1 MKSSMSARAWKF
13 ATLAGAVTVLTLS
26 VNAGTSGTKAAPKEV
41 RAMQPRAT
49 VTQLYQQN
57 CLNCHGPSG
66 EGGGAG
72 TKTFLT
78 REKYAQ
84 ELDKPYFDAIKKGV
98 PDMAMPSY
106 GEAMSDEQIWGL
118 VVLIR
123 EMQGRALR
131 REFGSPKAVN
141 GVYRSQRH
149 NFKVET
155 VVDTG
160 KGLKTPWGI
169 DWLPTGEMLVTNRPG
184 GVVVVKNGNVMPLN
198 GVPASLELG
207 QGGMMEVSVHPK
219 FRENGWVYLAYTEPA
234 ASGRG
239 GNTKIVRGRVR
250 VTATAATW
258 SEQKTIW
265 QSGPEF
271 YTGAGVHFGSRIVF
285 DGKGH
290 LFFVVGERGGNMM
303 AQELTNP
310 FGKIYRVKDDGTI
323 PTDNPFYSRVPAD
336 KPYLRAIWSLGH
348 RNPQGL
354 VMTPKGELW
363 ATEHGPRGGDEL
375 NLITKGAN
383 YGWPVVAFSINYNE
397 IPQWTPW
404 PAAGQNISMPTWR
417 WMPSIGASGLD
428 VARGRAFPNWNG
440 DLLAGG
446 LSGANLDRIRTNGSK
461 LVEREELLHGMGRV
475 REVAT
480 GPDGNIYVAL
490 NGPDKIIRL
499 VPAP

>member
-13 ATLAGAVTVLTLS
+13 ASLAGAVTVLTLS

-84 ELDKPYFDAIKKGV
+84 DLDKPYFDAIKKGV

-131 REFGSPKAVN
+131 REFGSPRAVN

-184 GVVVVKNGNVMPLN
+184 GVG
-198 GVPASLELG
+198 GRGHPA
-207 QGGMMEVSVHPK
+207 GGP
-219 FRENGWVYLAYTEPA
+219 
-234 ASGRG
+234 SGRG
-239 GNTKIVRGRVR
+239 GDPARRHALPGRERGRRRGAALGRRGGGLPGADPTRGTQRRLTPPAIGAAHPACGWSRDWDPRATRLTAARNAFADASSESVETPR
-250 VTATAATW
+250 PRKVWLPVAAPAGCSSTVTSAWASFPTVTAWTR
-258 SEQKTIW
+258 K
-265 QSGPEF
+265 
-271 YTGAGVHFGSRIVF
+271 SRQT
-285 DGKGH
+285 
-290 LFFVVGERGGNMM
+290 VVM
-303 AQELTNP
+303 
-310 FGKIYRVKDDGTI
+310 
-323 PTDNPFYSRVPAD
+323 
-336 KPYLRAIWSLGH
+336 
-348 RNPQGL
+348 
-354 VMTPKGELW
+354 
-363 ATEHGPRGGDEL
+363 
-375 NLITKGAN
+375 
-383 YGWPVVAFSINYNE
+383 PVSFSIARK
-397 IPQWTPW
+397 I
-404 PAAGQNISMPTWR
+404 
-417 WMPSIGASGLD
+417 PSIGPSPAVTSTD
-428 VARGRAFPNWNG
+428 VSTPAWFTRSTTRGDW
-440 DLLAGG
+440 
-446 LSGANLDRIRTNGSK
+446 
-461 LVEREELLHGMGRV
+461 
-475 REVAT
+475 
-480 GPDGNIYVAL
+480 PDSHESS
-490 NGPDKIIRL
+490 
-499 VPAP
+499 